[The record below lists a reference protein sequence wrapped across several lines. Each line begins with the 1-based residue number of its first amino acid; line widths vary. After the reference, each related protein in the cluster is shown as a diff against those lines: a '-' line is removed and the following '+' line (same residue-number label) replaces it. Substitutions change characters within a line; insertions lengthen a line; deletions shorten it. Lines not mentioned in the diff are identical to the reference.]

1 MSSKHTP
8 GPWEVSHGGH
18 GSPHGFV
25 IDEYYV
31 LNRTVADDVAIAA
44 DIVDPATQMP
54 SEANARLIAAAPE
67 LLEALLEAVECGMVP
82 VSSAKE
88 GGASAFSAQVRCA
101 DKIRAAIAKA
111 TGGAQ

>member
-25 IDEYYV
+25 IDEYFV

-54 SEANARLIAAAPE
+54 SEANARLIAAAPTMYDFVQHAADHGDANAKAI
-67 LLEALLEAVECGMVP
+67 LEAIHGR
-82 VSSAKE
+82 S
-88 GGASAFSAQVRCA
+88 
-101 DKIRAAIAKA
+101 
-111 TGGAQ
+111 